1 MKIKDWM
8 LAVAAGLLMFAAWPP
23 AGFPF
28 LIIGAWWFLFRLSD
42 KFLHTRKQGRFWAYV
57 YIAFL
62 LFNLLTT
69 YWIWF
74 ATPAGAVLAIT
85 VNALLMTL
93 TFGVWHAARRRL
105 PVSMATVLFPVLWI
119 SFEKLHYEW
128 DLEWPWL
135 TMGNVFAAHPAWVQW
150 YEWTGVMGGSLWI
163 LIGAMW
169 FYFLSRKKFRPV
181 RQVVYWSLFL
191 LIPLLWSVYRYYTYK
206 PRGPRATVVIL
217 QPNID
222 PWTEKFDR
230 PNGTMLDDLLALLPP
245 DTMRV
250 DLILA
255 PETALPQGME
265 IRRLEDYPEIRRLKE
280 VARRYQAP
288 VLTGVSLYH
297 IVDTAAEGIPPTA
310 NYSRRSRLWYQL
322 YNSALWI
329 DSEGRLSLY
338 HKAILVPGAEKMP
351 YRKIFKPLIG
361 DIVLD
366 LGGMAGTHTPSP
378 QPVVFGSP
386 GSQLHVAPIICYESI
401 FGDYVRQY
409 VLKGANLLAV
419 ISNDGWWKKT
429 SGYRQHYD
437 YARLRAIEDRRAVVR
452 AANTGRSGY
461 IDQKGRSVQSLGYG
475 RRGTL
480 VVHPALNDRLT
491 FYALHGDYIARLS
504 IFLAILLLLYA
515 LLGRKKGGDPLKKP

>member
-1 MKIKDWM
+1 M
-8 LAVAAGLLMFAAWPP
+8 LAVGAGLLMFAAWPR
-23 AGFPF
+23 AGIPW
-28 LIIGAWWFLFRLSD
+28 LVIPGWVLLLTLS
-42 KFLHTRKQGRFWAYV
+42 GRYVSPQSSQKAFFGYV
-57 YIAFL
+57 YGAFL
-62 LFNLLTT
+62 LFNLFTT

-93 TFGVWHAARRRL
+93 TFWIWHQARRRL
-105 PVSMATVLFPVLWI
+105 PLSMYAVLFPVIWI
-119 SFEKLHYEW
+119 SFEKLHYQW

-135 TMGNVFAAHPAWVQW
+135 TMGNVFASHPAVVQW
-150 YEWTGVMGGSLWI
+150 YEWTGVLGGSLWI
-163 LIGAMW
+163 LIAAW
-169 FYFLSRKKFRPV
+169 WLYRLQTRSFKPRSALIKWALWILLPV
-181 RQVVYWSLFL
+181 G
-191 LIPLLWSVYRYYTYK
+191 WSVYRYYTYEPSGK
-206 PRGPRATVVIL
+206 EAKVIIM

-230 PNGTMLDDLLALLPP
+230 PNTDMLDDLIDLLPRK
-245 DTMRV
+245 DFQA

-265 IRRLEDYPEIRRLKE
+265 IDRLESYPEIRRLKE
-280 VARRYQAP
+280 LAQRYHTP

-297 IVDTAAEGIPPTA
+297 IVDTLHEKIPPTA
-310 NYSRRSRLWYQL
+310 NYSRRSHLWYQL

-329 DSEGRLSLY
+329 DPDGRLALY

-351 YRKIFKPLIG
+351 YRKIFKPLLG

-378 QPVVFGSP
+378 EPVVFSWP
-386 GSQLHVAPIICYESI
+386 GTPVKAAPIICYESI

-409 VLKGANLLAV
+409 VLKGANLLTV

-437 YARLRAIEDRRAVVR
+437 YARLRAIENRRDVLR
-452 AANTGRSGY
+452 SANTGQSGH
-461 IDQKGRSVQSLGYG
+461 IDQTGRSIQSLPYN
-475 RRGTL
+475 RRGILT
-480 VVHPALNDRLT
+480 VYPRLNDQTT
-491 FYALHGDYIARLS
+491 FYTQHGDYIARVS
-504 IFLAILLLLYA
+504 IFLTILLLLYA
-515 LLGRKKGGDPLKKP
+515 LLGRKKGGYPLK